1 MSTRIPSVL
10 AARAPWAGISF
21 AFGLL
26 LGGPGC
32 SSAALP
38 TVGAGDTTPSLEAQA
53 RAAIDAAGGADRFR
67 LPDDGDLDAIPQDP
81 RNPLTADKVLLGRLL
96 FHDPAFQANPKE
108 ARGNQTASC
117 AACHHASAGFQA
129 GVRQG
134 IGEGGEGFGGSG
146 EARVIRADYVLADV
160 DIQPIRSP
168 SALHVAWQPNIL
180 WNGQF
185 GATATNVGTED
196 QWTAGTPKAKNHLG
210 YEGAETQAIAG
221 QDVHRLT
228 CDHRSL
234 AALDGYRV
242 LFERAFPADVRDGGV
257 PAEVD
262 DGPINQVNAGLAMA
276 AYERTLLANHAPF
289 QRFLRGEHDV
299 LGDAELRGAA
309 LFFGRAGCVAC
320 HDGPALDTPA
330 FYALGLGDLQGDGV
344 AGYDPSKPEHRG
356 RGGFTHDPADDF
368 QFKVP
373 QLYNLRDVGFFGHG
387 GTLHSIRDV
396 VDYKNRARAQNPA
409 VPATQLAEQ
418 FVPLGLSDDD
428 VDDLTAF
435 LTDALYD
442 PDLARYE
449 PSPDE
454 LPSGLCVPV
463 DDPVAR
469 AQLGCD

>member
-1 MSTRIPSVL
+1 MSTRILSVPVACAL
-10 AARAPWAGISF
+10 WAGASF
-21 AFGLL
+21 ALWFA
-26 LGGPGC
+26 PAC
-32 SSAALP
+32 STAELP
-38 TVGAGDTTPSLEAQA
+38 TVGGGGATTPSLEDAA
-53 RAAIDAAGGADRFR
+53 RAALDDAGGAARFT
-67 LPDDGDLDAIPQDP
+67 LPDDGDLEAIPQDP
-81 RNPLTADKVLLGRLL
+81 RNPLTPAKVRLGRLL
-96 FHDPAFQANPKE
+96 FHDPVFQANPKE
-108 ARGNQTASC
+108 QRGNKTASC

-134 IGEGGEGFGGSG
+134 IGEGGQGFGTAG
-146 EARVIRADYVLADV
+146 EARAIRADYVLADV
-160 DIQPIRSP
+160 DVQPVRSP
-168 SALHVAWQPNIL
+168 SVLHVAWQPNLL

-185 GATATNVGTED
+185 GATAANVGTED
-196 QWTAGTPKAKNHLG
+196 KWSAGTPKAKNHLG

-234 AALDGYRV
+234 AAIERYRV
-242 LFERAFPADVRDGGV
+242 LFERAFPGGAA
-257 PAEVD
+257 PAGVD
-262 DGPINQVNAGLAMA
+262 DGPINQENAGLAMA

-299 LGDAELRGAA
+299 LTDAELRGAT
-309 LFFGRAGCVAC
+309 LFFGRARCVAC

-330 FYALGLGDLQGDGV
+330 FYALGLGDLEGTDV

-356 RGGFTHDPADDF
+356 RGGFTGNAAEDF

-373 QLYNLRDVGFFGHG
+373 QLYNLRDVVFFGHG

-396 VDYKNRARAQNPA
+396 VAYKNRARAENPA
-409 VPATQLAEQ
+409 VPATQLAVQ

-435 LTDALYD
+435 LSDALYD

-469 AQLGCD
+469 AQLGCE